1 MGASVGNDFSQNP
14 DMLHM
19 YICQV
24 KARNCYTFALL
35 YNCLTC
41 SYANYIIVN
50 RMNANTNVIFYI
62 RRLVKLFDKEFNT
75 KLNQYDLTAQ
85 QGRAVF
91 FVVRR
96 YKDDIETNQHHL
108 EKQFELS
115 KSTVSGLI
123 KRLKTNGFITIESSS
138 TKNIISPTEK
148 AICLENTFIKLREE
162 TLKKVL
168 DGIPKED
175 EEKMYELLKIMIRNM
190 EES

>member
-1 MGASVGNDFSQNP
+1 
-14 DMLHM
+14 
-19 YICQV
+19 
-24 KARNCYTFALL
+24 
-35 YNCLTC
+35 
-41 SYANYIIVN
+41 
-50 RMNANTNVIFYI
+50 MNANTNVIFYI

-96 YKDDIETNQHHL
+96 YKDNIETNQHHL

-175 EEKMYELLKIMIRNM
+175 EEKMYELLNIMIKNM